1 MTGPLYIICV
11 TSFITALALNVRTYC
26 MSYSF
31 IVLSY
36 VNFNIAIFVEYGE
49 LVILAIVGAL
59 HLIL

>member
-11 TSFITALALNVRTYC
+11 TSFITVLALNVRTYC
-26 MSYSF
+26 MSYLF

-36 VNFNIAIFVEYGE
+36 VHFNIAIFVEYGE

>member
-1 MTGPLYIICV
+1 MIGPLYIICV
-11 TSFITALALNVRTYC
+11 TSFINVLALNVRTYC
-26 MSYSF
+26 MSYLF

-36 VNFNIAIFVEYGE
+36 VHFNIAIFVEYRE